1 MNKREILEMEY
12 QENELVNKNFSFEEF
27 LELYEEWKT
36 YNNILSF
43 NNFISMKLWEDE
55 RVTTNSRSA

>member
-1 MNKREILEMEY
+1 MTKREILEMEY
-12 QENELVNKNFSFEEF
+12 AENELVNKNFSFEEF
-27 LELYEEWKT
+27 LELYEERKT

>member
-1 MNKREILEMEY
+1 MTKREILEMEY
-12 QENELVNKNFSFEEF
+12 AENELINKNFSFEEF
-27 LELYEEWKT
+27 LELYEERKT

>member
-1 MNKREILEMEY
+1 MTKREILEMEY

>member
-1 MNKREILEMEY
+1 MTKREILEMEY

-27 LELYEEWKT
+27 LELYEERKT

>member
-12 QENELVNKNFSFEEF
+12 AENELVNKNFSFEEF
-27 LELYEEWKT
+27 LELYEERKT

>member
-1 MNKREILEMEY
+1 MTKREILEMEY

-36 YNNILSF
+36 YSSIQSF
-43 NNFISMKLWEDE
+43 NNFIRLKLEKDG
-55 RVTTNSRSA
+55 NKDS

>member
-27 LELYEEWKT
+27 LELYEERKT

>member
-1 MNKREILEMEY
+1 MTKREILEMEY
-12 QENELVNKNFSFEEF
+12 AENELVNKNFSFEEF